1 MIKQI
6 QKQLCDVP
14 AGGWFY
20 IRGYAAKNYIK
31 TNRQHIEAGTV
42 VVVDLKTGDMANLM
56 ESLTV
61 VEFSKG
67 GE

>member
-1 MIKQI
+1 MIKEI
-6 QKQLCDVP
+6 RKQLWEVP

-31 TNRQHIEAGTV
+31 TNREVNGTCT
-42 VVVDLKTGDMANLM
+42 VVDLKTGDMANLM
-56 ESLTV
+56 QSLTV

>member
-1 MIKQI
+1 MIKEI
-6 QKQLCDVP
+6 RKQLDDVP

-31 TNRQHIEAGTV
+31 TNRERNGTV
-42 VVVDLKTGDMANLM
+42 TVVDLATGDMANLLT
-56 ESLTV
+56 SLTV

-67 GE
+67 GSK

>member
-1 MIKQI
+1 MIYEIK
-6 QKQLCDVP
+6 KQLDDVP

-31 TNRQHIEAGTV
+31 TNRERNGTV
-42 VVVDLKTGDMANLM
+42 TVVDLKTGDMANLM
-56 ESLTV
+56 TCLTV

-67 GE
+67 ER